1 MGVSEDPVNRGT
13 ISVLNRSKRWV
24 ASIHELPRRGLL
36 GNSGVVGSEEL
47 NKTSSSLELL
57 LLLTTLLKGEF
68 LSAPTTLEDRTSL
81 RTPVGFAS

>member
-1 MGVSEDPVNRGT
+1 M
-13 ISVLNRSKRWV
+13 VLARFAVR
-24 ASIHELPRRGLL
+24 LPLFTQLPGRGLL

-57 LLLTTLLKGEF
+57 LLLLLTTLLKGEF
-68 LSAPTTLEDRTSL
+68 LSAPTTLEDRTSF